1 MTASTTTPAPRLSCP
16 ERWERPCVPGPT
28 GPLWLSGPPPSG
40 QEGVRQR
47 AVTLHTHSAHVPPQD
62 PPTGHKGSCE
72 DKATVTNQPGAR
84 SSGQGTAPWGCR
96 IHAHRCHCLCSGG
109 LGTTGN
115 PPRTHGEATAQPQRP
130 PCGTLGLTQCTR
142 HAGPLRPPAAPAVR
156 DPWVSPAAP
165 AVWDPCVHPVHPPC
179 GTPASTCA
187 GPLGLTC
194 CTRRAGPLHPPVRDP
209 WVSPAAP
216 GSWELG
222 AAVPVKHQCLKQ
234 HTRSGPV
241 AHTSH
246 PNILGG

>member
-1 MTASTTTPAPRLSCP
+1 MGLQDPRPQVSLSMLRGARHHGKPTQDTWRSHSTTSAPTV
-16 ERWERPCVPGPT
+16 WDPGSHP
-28 GPLWLSGPPPSG
+28 
-40 QEGVRQR
+40 V
-47 AVTLHTHSAHVPPQD
+47 H
-62 PPTGHKGSCE
+62 
-72 DKATVTNQPGAR
+72 
-84 SSGQGTAPWGCR
+84 
-96 IHAHRCHCLCSGG
+96 
-109 LGTTGN
+109 
-115 PPRTHGEATAQPQRP
+115 P
-130 PCGTLGLTQCTR
+130 PCGTPASTCCTR
-142 HAGPLRPPAAPAVR
+142 RAGPLI
-156 DPWVSPAAP
+156 SPAAP

-209 WVSPAAP
+209 WVSPAVPTVRDPWVSPAAP